1 MLSARLSYEANLPFA
16 QITASIRALS
26 DSGNLEFWKYIFF
39 LDSSAFNLIL
49 SKSLHLENA
58 LYPNWQDKP
67 RLQVESKYSISLVKL
82 IDESSIIKGNWKVIF

>member
-1 MLSARLSYEANLPFA
+1 MKPTSHLPKLLP
-16 QITASIRALS
+16 Q
-26 DSGNLEFWKYIFF
+26 LEFYQIQETWNSENIFF

-58 LYPNWQDKP
+58 LYPNRQVKP